1 VLAKANSVSG
11 SIVIAHA
18 PTLGAMSI

>member
-1 VLAKANSVSG
+1 LAKANSVSG